1 MPFSTA
7 LNTTVSNFEAA
18 QNYKDVQDPA
28 VVVAFPLRDDPETN
42 LLAWTTTPWTLP
54 SNVALAAHPDLEYI
68 KIVDE
73 KSGKTYILM
82 EALLK
87 TLYKDPKKAKFKI
100 LERFNGKH
108 MLGWKYEPLFPYFYE
123 KFKEHG
129 FRVLNALYVT
139 ADSGVGIVHQSPA
152 FGEEDYNVAMQHG
165 VISESR
171 HPPNPIDDS
180 GCFTNEVPLL
190 EGQYVKTAG
199 MELRWTIL
207 LNLLIRS
214 TDKAIIKYL
223 KSTGRLVADS
233 TIFHSYPFCW
243 RSDVW
248 KTLLIAV
255 LLNKPPYRRLYYTE
269 PSHPGLSR
277 FHQSSPRCW
286 RISRNRI
293 GSPALSKRK
302 DSPIGSHLREIGTS
316 LEIDIGPFLD
326 SAAPALMNTD
336 VV

>member
-1 MPFSTA
+1 M
-7 LNTTVSNFEAA
+7 SNFEAA

-28 VVVAFPLRDDPETN
+28 VVVAFPLRDDPEIN

-68 KIVDE
+68 KIKDE

-123 KFKEHG
+123 KFREHG

-139 ADSGVGIVHQSPA
+139 ADSGVGLVHQSPA

-171 HPPNPIDDS
+171 RPPNPIDDS
-180 GCFTNEVPLL
+180 GCFTEEVPDFK
-190 EGQYVKTAG
+190 GQYVKTA
-199 MELRWTIL
+199 
-207 LNLLIRS
+207 
-214 TDKAIIKYL
+214 DKAIIKFL
-223 KSTGRLVADS
+223 KSTGRLVVDS

-243 RSDVW
+243 RSD
-248 KTLLIAV
+248 TPLLYRAVPSWFIKISPIIPQMLENIARSHWV
-255 LLNKPPYRRLYYTE
+255 
-269 PSHPGLSR
+269 PSFIKEKR
-277 FHQSSPRCW
+277 FANWISSARDW
-286 RISRNRI
+286 NISRNRYWSVFRFR
-293 GSPALSKRK
+293 GVC
-302 DSPIGSHLREIGTS
+302 
-316 LEIDIGPFLD
+316 LEEC
-326 SAAPALMNTD
+326 
-336 VV
+336 